1 MVITGLLQPG
11 SKSCAPSYWAKQP
24 AKLPLLKIH
33 SPKKENCMQLHRPF
47 FAGIAF
53 ACAFFTTQAS
63 TQTLPSTSRTVFKC
77 EVAGK
82 TFYSDSP
89 CLGAKTIHVE
99 PTRGL
104 NKSSGREVIGSD
116 VRHEQHREIVAEAI
130 LPLTGMNAKQ
140 LAIQARRMKLP
151 AQSQRECQRLDAEI
165 PAMERRE
172 KNTPPASLTEI
183 QVQLF
188 RMRHSFRE
196 QGC

>member
-1 MVITGLLQPG
+1 MHLADDWVVAALFKIMR
-11 SKSCAPSYWAKQP
+11 KSRWAKQP
-24 AKLPLLKIH
+24 AKLPLLTIH
-33 SPKKENCMQLHRPF
+33 AKKNYMQFPRPF

-53 ACAFFTTQAS
+53 VFTFMPTKAS

-82 TFYSDSP
+82 SYYSDSP
-89 CLGAKTIHVE
+89 CLGATTINVE

-116 VRHEQHREIVAEAI
+116 VRHEQHREIVADAI
-130 LPLTGMNAKQ
+130 RPLTGMNAKQ
-140 LAIQARRMKLP
+140 LDLQGRRMKLP
-151 AQSQRECQRLDAEI
+151 AQSQRECQRLDTEI
-165 PAMERRE
+165 PMLERRE
-172 KNTPPASLTEI
+172 KNTPPASLAEI

>member
-1 MVITGLLQPG
+1 
-11 SKSCAPSYWAKQP
+11 
-24 AKLPLLKIH
+24 
-33 SPKKENCMQLHRPF
+33 MQLSRSF

-53 ACAFFTTQAS
+53 ACTFVPTQAS

-82 TFYSDSP
+82 NFYSDSP

-116 VRHEQHREIVAEAI
+116 VRHDQHRKIMAEAI
-130 LPLTGMNAKQ
+130 RPLTGMNAKQ
-140 LAIQARRMKLP
+140 LDIQGRRMKLP
-151 AQSQRECQRLDAEI
+151 AQSQRECQWLDAEI

-172 KNTPPASLTEI
+172 KNTPPASLAEI